1 MPRYKIRQP
10 WYYQLPWYLLMAAA
24 AWAGFRLGYHV
35 LPQRQAAT
43 NTENGPPPTSVAVLS
58 PATKTALAGMKE
70 WLGGLSGKD
79 AAALTGEWEA
89 AEKAA
94 AAAESTAQD
103 RAKAELLLDTLALQ
117 NPAAIHRRLSEAG
130 QVTAARRVLQRWS
143 ARDGA
148 AAFAHA
154 EASEDPGD
162 RAAAWLGIAARRPDE
177 AASLLEKRGNERI
190 LNLVAGQMPVGEFT
204 ALLGRLPPTNPA
216 VKAALAATKSDEP
229 VLEGEAARQRQ
240 RLEQSLQR
248 NGMIGAATQALEM
261 TPEAQAWLV
270 RQIPADTL
278 PQFVQDAISRSW
290 QPLLPA
296 LVRRW
301 AGFDP
306 AAAEK
311 FVTDTPDQPA
321 LTGALWTGL
330 MAGPPERLAERA
342 AAPAGVPEEWLP
354 QVVERLARTSP
365 ATAIQ
370 LFGKLPEAQRTEKL
384 IAMVVDHLAKDDPR
398 TAGKWVLETLPEV
411 RQALAMAKVAGPWV
425 DADPRRAAE
434 WISELPVSLARDH
447 AIAELIRHYTQT
459 GDLPSAA
466 LWAHQIS
473 DSSLRE
479 TLEKQT
485 QPPDSPAP
493 PGDAPAQEPLAVPA
507 PGADAETPA
516 PSPSAQ

>member
-1 MPRYKIRQP
+1 MPRYKIRHP

-24 AWAGFRLGYHV
+24 AWAGFRLGHNV
-35 LPQRQAAT
+35 LPQRQAASSADS
-43 NTENGPPPTSVAVLS
+43 GPPPASAAVLS
-58 PATKTALAGMKE
+58 PATKAAFGEMRD
-70 WLGGLSGKD
+70 WLSGLNGKD
-79 AAALTGEWEA
+79 SAALTGEWEA

-94 AAAESTAQD
+94 AAAGASAQD
-103 RAKAELLLDTLALQ
+103 RAKAELLLDALALQ
-117 NPAAIHRRLSEAG
+117 NPAAIHRRLAEAG

-143 ARDGA
+143 ARDGK

-154 EASEDPGD
+154 AASEDPGD
-162 RAAAWLGIAARRPDE
+162 RAAAWLGIAGRRPEE
-177 AASLLEKRGNERI
+177 AALLLDDPANDRI

-204 ALLGRLPPTNPA
+204 ALLGRLPPSNPA

-248 NGMIGAATQALEM
+248 NGMIGAATLALEM

-296 LVRRW
+296 LVTRW

-306 AAAEK
+306 GAAEK
-311 FVTDTPDQPA
+311 FVENIPDQPA
-321 LTGALWTGL
+321 LEGALWTGL

-342 AAPAGVPEEWLP
+342 AAPAGVPEAWLP
-354 QVVERLARTSP
+354 QVVERLARTAP

-384 IAMVVDHLAKDDPR
+384 IALVVDHLAKDDPR

-411 RQALAMAKVAGPWV
+411 RQALAMQKVAGPWV

-447 AIAELIRHYTQT
+447 AIAELIRHFVQS

-466 LWAHQIS
+466 LWADQIS

-485 QPPDSPAP
+485 RPADSPDAPAPAADSPAP
-493 PGDAPAQEPLAVPA
+493 APAA
-507 PGADAETPA
+507 PADAETPA
-516 PSPSAQ
+516 PSAR